1 MEIIVFLWWYYIS
14 LILHDTCNLAEV
26 SVCLKKQLLLYILWT
41 NFGKERL
48 SPAIGNTLEH
58 TVILDLVVHGTPS
71 PGACGWSGAR
81 KA

>member
-1 MEIIVFLWWYYIS
+1 MFEEAVTF
-14 LILHDTCNLAEV
+14 
-26 SVCLKKQLLLYILWT
+26 YILWT

-58 TVILDLVVHGTPS
+58 TVILDLVVHDIPS